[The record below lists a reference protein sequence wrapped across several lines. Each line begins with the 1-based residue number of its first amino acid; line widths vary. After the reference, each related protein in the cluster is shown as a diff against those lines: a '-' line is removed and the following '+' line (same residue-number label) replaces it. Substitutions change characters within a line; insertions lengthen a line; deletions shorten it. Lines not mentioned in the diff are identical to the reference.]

1 MAVIRRTKTLLYDTE
16 KRRCDTHPKAVAT
29 VYGRSALQDTKDISF
44 VNLCAPCFKDHGV
57 GIGPGLGQEIIF
69 VDIEAEKPVAPP
81 KRAPRHIKGTVTPQ
95 PLRGAAKKA
104 AEAKAAAAKAAAEE
118 GTASQP
124 ECGDT
129 VSQDET
135 VPA

>member
-16 KRRCDTHPKAVAT
+16 KRVCDTHPKAVAT
-29 VYGRSALQDTKDISF
+29 VYGRSTLQDTKDIAF

-69 VDIEAEKPVAPP
+69 VDIEAEKPVVPP
-81 KRAPRHIKGTVTPQ
+81 QRAPRHIKGTVTPR

-104 AEAKAAAAKAAAEE
+104 AEAKAAAKPAAEDPV
-118 GTASQP
+118 SQP
-124 ECGDT
+124 ESGDT
-129 VSQDET
+129 VSQASTET